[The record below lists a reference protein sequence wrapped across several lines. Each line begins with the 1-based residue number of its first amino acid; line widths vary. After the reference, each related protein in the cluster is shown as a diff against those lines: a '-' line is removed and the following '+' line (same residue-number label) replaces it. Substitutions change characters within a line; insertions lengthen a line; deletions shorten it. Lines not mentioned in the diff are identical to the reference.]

1 MRPGNGVAP
10 PSTAESCEESEA
22 EGLVCGG
29 AARDASAYGPPGH
42 VGNAASGGKI
52 VVINQSSFS
61 GEAVWGVEGA
71 LWEGA
76 RVE

>member
-29 AARDASAYGPPGH
+29 AARDASVYGPPGH

-52 VVINQSSFS
+52 VVINQSSS
-61 GEAVWGVEGA
+61 QGKPCGG
-71 LWEGA
+71 
-76 RVE
+76 